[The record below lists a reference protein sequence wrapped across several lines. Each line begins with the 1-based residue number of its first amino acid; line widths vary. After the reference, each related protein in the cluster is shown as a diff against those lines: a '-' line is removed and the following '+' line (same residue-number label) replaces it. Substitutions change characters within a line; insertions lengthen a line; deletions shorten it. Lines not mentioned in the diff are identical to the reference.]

1 MGMLNFFRSGGRIAW
16 GLVLAVLL
24 LMLASTALFARTALV
39 RHERDVSRMVFNDN
53 LQLLDEVRKST
64 GALDDSLTKVATPSG
79 SASDAIPTNRPYIVV
94 SIEDHRL
101 WYKQGDSVLFT
112 TQVATGSGKVLD
124 AAGGQSHW
132 KFETPRGRLVV
143 QSKEEDPSWIPPDWH
158 FVEMARKRGL
168 GIVRLNRGQTI
179 PASDGSM
186 IGVEGTDM
194 VRKYKDGRVV
204 PIEPGVEGREVVA
217 GGNIVIPPYG
227 TNQRKYKG
235 VLGTHRLNM
244 GDGYALHGTD
254 HPESIGRSVSHG
266 CVRLRNEDIETLYQM
281 VSVGTPVFIY

>member
-1 MGMLNFFRSGGRIAW
+1 MGLRNFFRSGGTLAW
-16 GLVLAVLL
+16 SLIGAVLL
-24 LMLASTALFARTALV
+24 LMLASTALFARTALI

-53 LQLLDEVRKST
+53 VQLLDEVRKST
-64 GALDDSLTKVATPSG
+64 GALDDSLASVSTTE
-79 SASDAIPTNRPYIVV
+79 SDAIPTNRPYLVV

-112 TQVATGSGKVLD
+112 TQVATGSGKVLEG
-124 AAGGQSHW
+124 AGGDARW
-132 KFETPRGRLVV
+132 KFETPRGRLVIE
-143 QSKEEDPSWIPPDWH
+143 SKEEDPSWIPPDWH

-168 GIVRLNRGQTI
+168 GIVRLNRGQAI
-179 PASDGSM
+179 PASDGSS
-186 IGVEGTDM
+186 ITVEGADM
-194 VRKYKDGRVV
+194 VRRYADGRTV

-254 HPESIGRSVSHG
+254 HPESIGHSVSHG

-281 VSVGTPVFIY
+281 VSVGTPIFIY

>member
-1 MGMLNFFRSGGRIAW
+1 MGLRNFFRTGGTLAW
-16 GLVLAVLL
+16 GLIGAVLL
-24 LMLASTALFARTALV
+24 LMVASTALFARTALV

-53 LQLLDEVRKST
+53 VQLLDDVRKST
-64 GALDDSLTKVATPSG
+64 GALDDSLTKVSS
-79 SASDAIPTNRPYIVV
+79 SASDAIPTNRPYLVV

-124 AAGGQSHW
+124 AVGGQSHW
-132 KFETPRGRLVV
+132 KFETPRGRLII
-143 QSKEEDPSWIPPDWH
+143 QSKEEDPAWIPPDWH

-168 GIVRLNRGQTI
+168 GIMRLNRGQSL
-179 PASDGSM
+179 PASDGSV
-186 IGVEGTDM
+186 ITVEGTDM

-217 GGNIVIPPYG
+217 GGNIVIPPFG

-254 HPESIGRSVSHG
+254 QPESIGRSVSHG
-266 CVRLRNEDIETLYQM
+266 CVRLRNEDIEMLYQM
-281 VSVGTPVFIY
+281 VPVGTPVFIY